1 MSQTKALRTLIVE
14 DDPDSAEALS
24 HMVRALGHDVEIVT
38 SCGAAL
44 VHIDEWQPDV
54 VLLDLMLP
62 DAQGGLVL
70 RRVRNLKS
78 NARVAVITAAGE
90 ESLVL
95 RHAVSYEP
103 DAVFLKPLNHEQI
116 RDWLLQ
122 GSQTPATNG
131 V

>member
-1 MSQTKALRTLIVE
+1 MPQTKLHRTLIVE
-14 DDPDSAEALS
+14 DDPDSAEALA
-24 HMVRALGHDVEIVT
+24 HLVRSIGHEVACVE

-44 VHIDEWQPDV
+44 VKIDEWQPNA

-70 RRVRNLKS
+70 RRVRHMRVP
-78 NARVAVITAAGE
+78 ARVAVITAAGE
-90 ESLVL
+90 ESLIL
-95 RHAVSYEP
+95 KHAISFEP

-116 RDWLLQ
+116 REWLESSEQ
-122 GSQTPATNG
+122 PATNG